1 MRPQLLD
8 PPPDPPVPGRSF
20 EVTPAPCD
28 FQFENHIEI
37 AYRAESLNIQ
47 FRTINERQPA
57 AMECVIQYFI
67 EPQNNCHRFLA
78 A

>member
-8 PPPDPPVPGRSF
+8 PPPSCPPAVLYGC
-20 EVTPAPCD
+20 ALCD

-57 AMECVIQYFI
+57 AMECDIQYFI